1 MKGFC
6 MKTSRV
12 CDLCA
17 EESLTCCQL
26 NPGEEEFCFP
36 LSGLEVAL
44 LTKQFPKTEGCFVW
58 MLNSDAFVQTLMH
71 LFPFQKEILQ
81 QRFPLGSSHLRL
93 ATDAEGRCV
102 FRGKMGCV
110 LSDEHRPLLCRL
122 FPFWIVGEQFYIFEY
137 ENCPQVRWA
146 QSFPET
152 LAAFGTTAEALENI
166 YDQLCLAWGIG
177 QEIQTITPSV
187 DIAQRKVRRLK
198 IPRYSQRQ
206 LPAP

>member
-1 MKGFC
+1 

-44 LTKQFPKTEGCFVW
+44 LTKHLPRIDGCFVL
-58 MLNSDAFVQTLMH
+58 MPNSDAFVQTLMH
-71 LFPFQKEILQ
+71 LFPFRKEMLQ

-102 FRGKMGCV
+102 FLGKMGCV
-110 LSDEHRPLLCRL
+110 LSDQHRPLICRL
-122 FPFWIVGEQFYIFEY
+122 FPFWIVEEQFYIFEY
-137 ENCPQVRWA
+137 EGCLQVKKI
-146 QSFPET
+146 QSFPEM
-152 LAAFGTTAEALENI
+152 LAAFGTTAESLENI

-177 QEIQTITPSV
+177 QDIHNITPSP
-187 DIAQRKVRRLK
+187 DISQRKVRRLR
-198 IPRYSQRQ
+198 IPRHFQGQ

>member
-1 MKGFC
+1 

-44 LTKQFPKTEGCFVW
+44 LTTHLPKTDGCFVS
-58 MLNSDAFVQTLMH
+58 MPNSQAFIQTLMH
-71 LFPFQKEILQ
+71 LFPFRKEILL

-93 ATDAEGRCV
+93 ATDAEGKCV
-102 FRGKMGCV
+102 FLGEMGCV
-110 LSDEHRPLLCRL
+110 LSDDHRPLLCRL
-122 FPFWIVGEQFYIFEY
+122 FPFWIVGEEFYIFEY
-137 ENCPQVRWA
+137 EKCSQIRRA
-146 QSFPET
+146 QSFPEI
-152 LAAFGTTAEALENI
+152 LAAFGTTVETLEDLH
-166 YDQLCLAWGIG
+166 DQLCLAWRIG
-177 QEIQTITPSV
+177 QDIHSVTPSL
-187 DIAQRKVRRLK
+187 DMPQRIGRRLK
-198 IPRYSQRQ
+198 IPRYSHRQ